1 MYYASLQGQQIVNA
15 MGYLWYLRQTNFFLS
30 IASDEGRK
38 SCCKKHCLKFLLI
51 ALFVSIVV
59 VISLIAVFATKVW
72 SPLNKLSS
80 PSTTLYRGGD
90 SVILESVNKFL
101 TKRVSVIE
109 EVYHY
114 DSPHPIDVYFT
125 SDDCHHL
132 PTYYYTEEHNA
143 TDLKF
148 KNATPLYMLA
158 GSWLR
163 YNVCASTMDEQND
176 RIELYSMAGLK
187 GAIHFDPEE
196 AREDDHN
203 YFKSIP
209 VGMNGHMKCTVI
221 SRNIHSTNYYTSLFL
236 LPSESLKISYELII
250 HTVAI
255 NITALETTLVG
266 QIDDDNEEVYADVK
280 FGVFEECLIGYIQPG
295 VGRYKNVHVKLNFAQ
310 QEHAI
315 AISACLTIFFTLLT
329 LIIFVIILYKYKA
342 ALTSF
347 VRTCCSTYTPLK

>member
-1 MYYASLQGQQIVNA
+1 M
-15 MGYLWYLRQTNFFLS
+15 
-30 IASDEGRK
+30 
-38 SCCKKHCLKFLLI
+38 
-51 ALFVSIVV
+51 
-59 VISLIAVFATKVW
+59 W
-72 SPLNKLSS
+72 SPLHKLSS
-80 PSTTLYRGGD
+80 PSTTLHQRGD
-90 SVILESVNKFL
+90 AIILESVNRFL

-114 DSPHPIDVYFT
+114 DSPHTIDVYFT

-176 RIELYSMAGLK
+176 RIELYSIAGLK
-187 GAIHFDPEE
+187 GALHFDPEE
-196 AREDDHN
+196 ARENDHN
-203 YFKSIP
+203 YFKSIQ

-221 SRNIHSTNYYTSLFL
+221 PRNIHSTNYYTSLFL
-236 LPSESLKISYELII
+236 LPSESLNISYELII

-255 NITALETTLVG
+255 NITALKTALVG
-266 QIDDDNEEVYADVK
+266 QIDDDNEEVFADVK
-280 FGVFEECLIGYIQPG
+280 FGGFKVFECLIGYIQPG
-295 VGRYKNVHVKLNFAQ
+295 FGRYKNVHIKLNFAQ

-315 AISACLTIFFTLLT
+315 AISACLTFFLHSLH
-329 LIIFVIILYKYKA
+329 F
-342 ALTSF
+342 F
-347 VRTCCSTYTPLK
+347 